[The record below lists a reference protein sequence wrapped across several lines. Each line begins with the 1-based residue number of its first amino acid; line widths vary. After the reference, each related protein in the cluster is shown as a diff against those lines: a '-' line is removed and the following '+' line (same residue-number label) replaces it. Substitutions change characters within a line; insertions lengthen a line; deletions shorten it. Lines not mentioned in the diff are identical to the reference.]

1 MRRRPFHE
9 TCEVCGCLSWRKAL
23 ERIRRI
29 KKKSPACLT
38 GLCASGNRKGDIEA
52 VPFLSAKFCERYR
65 STVRKVST
73 IVVKVGK
80 PRGAHCD
87 RAVCLGGGDG
97 GAVPP
102 GRPAP
107 PRPPHPPP

>member
-1 MRRRPFHE
+1 MS
-9 TCEVCGCLSWRKAL
+9 VRKAL

-29 KKKSPACLT
+29 QKKSPACLT

-65 STVRKVST
+65 STVRKAST

-87 RAVCLGGGDG
+87 RAVCLGGGNV
-97 GAVPP
+97 GAIPQGDP
-102 GRPAP
+102 DT
-107 PRPPHPPP
+107 PRTGNRRRD